1 MAGSGSMRKSQAL
14 RTNRKYEGGERLSQS
29 VDTVNRFAVVLASA
43 FKQIERRAR
52 KLAQTFASF
61 EGLAPKEEVL
71 EYL

>member
-29 VDTVNRFAVVLASA
+29 VDTVNRSAVVLASA
-43 FKQIERRAR
+43 FKRIENRGS
-52 KLAQTFASF
+52 KVSSEFALF
-61 EGLAPKEEVL
+61 EGLAPNEEVL